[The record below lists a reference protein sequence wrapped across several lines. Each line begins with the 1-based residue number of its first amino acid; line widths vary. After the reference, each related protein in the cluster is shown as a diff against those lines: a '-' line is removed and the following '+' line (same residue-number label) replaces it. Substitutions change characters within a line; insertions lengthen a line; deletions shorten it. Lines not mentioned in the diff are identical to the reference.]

1 MYRNFRH
8 GSHVEVFVVDVHSYR
23 DANNSGPAKQG
34 HVLGDQQ
41 AHWLA
46 NALDRS
52 TATWKIVQADMPI
65 G

>member
-1 MYRNFRH
+1 MSRC
-8 GSHVEVFVVDVHSYR
+8 SCSTCTATR

>member
-1 MYRNFRH
+1 MRPVSPCGHRA
-8 GSHVEVFVVDVHSYR
+8 SR
-23 DANNSGPAKQG
+23 LPAKPAGYPLTQG
-34 HVLGDQQ
+34 DLRHRLVLGDQQ